1 MTHSFHVGDPAPVQS
16 VDPSTAPVGHAWA
29 EIGPGGVQLL
39 VKRRAPSP
47 DERRAVEHGP
57 VGIGIQ
63 DDDEASVVL
72 LEVGAPGHPGYAATR
87 VELDPRAEWWG
98 LDFELALCD
107 EAGIVRAVRRFEGP
121 CAQPTAQW
129 GVPLRR
135 NGHGGAPDV
144 LGAVAVF
151 PADRYGLVQPRGRVT
166 VDTLVAARHELV
178 ALQGWE
184 PGFAEVRDFRFAGGF
199 EFSPHELNRLAA
211 LETHTRERL
220 VGSRTLIITAD
231 RKLLDWSVRG
241 YARLVRLV
249 AGRTVLPYATAEEV
263 ALDLGI
269 GVIPVLGGRPVLGP
283 APASARA
290 TPRRRPEAR

>member
-1 MTHSFHVGDPAPVQS
+1 MTYSFRVGEPAPVQS
-16 VDPSTAPVGHAWA
+16 VDPSAVPVGHAWA

-39 VKRRAPSP
+39 VKRLRPSP

-57 VGIGIQ
+57 VGLGIQ

-72 LEVGAPGHPGYAATR
+72 LEVGAPAWPGYAATR
-87 VELDPRAEWWG
+87 VEIDPRAEWWG

-121 CAQPTAQW
+121 CVQPTALW
-129 GVPLRR
+129 ETTRR
-135 NGHGGAPDV
+135 TNGHGAASDV
-144 LGAVAVF
+144 LGHVAVF
-151 PADRYGLVQPRGRVT
+151 PAGRYGLVQPRGRVT
-166 VDTLVAARHELV
+166 VDTLVAARLELV
-178 ALQGWE
+178 ALRGWE

-199 EFSPHELNRLAA
+199 EFSPHELERLGA
-211 LETHTRERL
+211 LEVHTRREL
-220 VGSRTLIITAD
+220 AGSRTLIITAD

-269 GVIPVLGGRPVLGP
+269 GVIPVLGGRPVSGP